1 MESAE
6 GDKGKHMEYI
16 RALWSNKTVTVPALA
31 WLFAQTA
38 KVLISII
45 VYRKYDV
52 GRWFGAGGMPSSHTA
67 YVISLTAV
75 LGKNFGLEST
85 PFGLAVAFSFIVM
98 HDALGVR
105 RAAGKQ
111 AKLLNSLMTTHFA
124 GEEFY
129 EKLKELLGHK
139 PLEVFVGGLI
149 GLAIGLNFG

>member
-1 MESAE
+1 
-6 GDKGKHMEYI
+6 MEYFQ
-16 RALWSNKTVTVPALA
+16 ALLSNKTVTVPALA
-31 WLFAQTA
+31 WLIAQTA
-38 KVLISII
+38 KVIVSIA
-45 VYRKYDV
+45 VYKKYDV

-75 LGKNFGLEST
+75 LGKTQGMASTSFGIAT
-85 PFGLAVAFSFIVM
+85 AFSFIVM

-111 AKLLNSLMTTHFA
+111 AQLLNSLMTAHFA

-139 PLEVFVGGLI
+139 PLEVFIGGLI
-149 GLAIGLNFG
+149 GLVVGLNF

>member
-1 MESAE
+1 
-6 GDKGKHMEYI
+6 MEYI
-16 RALWSNKTVTVPALA
+16 QSLWSNRTVTVPAFA
-31 WLFAQTA
+31 WLIAQTA
-38 KVLISII
+38 KVLISIF

-67 YVISLTAV
+67 YVISMTAV
-75 LGKNFGLEST
+75 VGKNLGLQST
-85 PFGLAVAFSFIVM
+85 PFGIAVAFSFIVM
-98 HDALGVR
+98 SDALGVR

-111 AKLLNSLMTTHFA
+111 AQLLNSLMTTHFA